1 MVVYR
6 SCCKAGANTNL
17 LDYDH
22 MSYIDHVIRDT
33 YVETSSEF
41 LDIGKLWHQYIQSL
55 FCRFFFTESYE
66 VFTMGENTNGN
77 LGHSQVNTSPRQI
90 I

>member
-41 LDIGKLWHQYIQSL
+41 LDIGKL
-55 FCRFFFTESYE
+55 
-66 VFTMGENTNGN
+66 
-77 LGHSQVNTSPRQI
+77 
-90 I
+90 